1 MSPNSK
7 VLLVTACMAVM
18 TAGARSAERGLIYTP
33 FDVPGSSL
41 TNAQGINAGG
51 EIVGLYNHSGSPSR
65 THGFVWSGGVF
76 QSVDVPGA
84 KATNARGIGP
94 GGDIVGTYQ
103 LPSET
108 GGVPSHGFRLSNQGV
123 FSAADYPG
131 HLNTIP
137 QRILPDGTIL
147 GCYHDNDLMGSMHG
161 MMMSRAGNE
170 ELAGG
175 MSMNNGATPNR
186 KLIVGLFTDMDN
198 KPKGY
203 LIDRGNFQAFEVPGA
218 LSTAGWDINPAGVRS
233 ASSVTEQG
241 STASGMT
248 ARTSGAWTF
257 QEPRLRACS
266 ESMPPAIWWGPT
278 GTARRAPTGSSRSGR
293 RFSSRGSLE
302 RSRVRPQRGR
312 ATVPSTDRPSS
323 APPSPS
329 CRSRRWDPSPSGSG
343 CRPASRRS
351 LLT

>member
-1 MSPNSK
+1 MSPKSK
-7 VLLVTACMAVM
+7 VLIVAACMTLM

-33 FDVPGSSL
+33 FDVPGSAL

-51 EIVGLYNHSGSPSR
+51 EIVGFYNDSASPSR
-65 THGFVWSGGVF
+65 THGFLWSGGVF
-76 QSVDVPGA
+76 QSIDVPGA

-94 GGDIVGTYQ
+94 GGDIVGNYQ

-108 GGVPSHGFRLSNQGV
+108 GGVPSHGFYLSNRGV
-123 FSAADYPG
+123 FSGADYPG

-137 QRILPDGTIL
+137 QRILPDGSIL

-203 LIDRGNFQAFEVPGA
+203 LINRGNFQAFEVPGA
-218 LSTAGWDINPAGVRS
+218 LSTAGWDINPAGVAVGVFRDG
-233 ASSVTEQG
+233 AGFHGFWYDGQNFGSVDVPG
-241 STASGMT
+241 ATATRVFGINAAGDMV
-248 ARTSGAWTF
+248 GAYVD
-257 QEPRLRACS
+257 S
-266 ESMPPAIWWGPT
+266 
-278 GTARRAPTGSSRSGR
+278 SSRTHG
-293 RFSSRGSLE
+293 FLA
-302 RSRVRPQRGR
+302 QW
-312 ATVPSTDRPSS
+312 TTIQ
-323 APPSPS
+323 
-329 CRSRRWDPSPSGSG
+329 
-343 CRPASRRS
+343 
-351 LLT
+351 